1 MSTTYEYTD
10 AYLAKFCTEALEER
24 ATADIAVMGTFN
36 DFWTERLIVLR
47 TYILACLENQ
57 ADAED
62 LFTAKL
68 KSYRAEMQQA
78 ATQAQAQAAADAATA
93 AGTPDSFGMFTVPME
108 RA

>member
-1 MSTTYEYTD
+1 MSTTYDYTD
-10 AYLAKFCTEALEER
+10 AYLSKFCTEALEER
-24 ATADIAVMGTFN
+24 AIGDIAVMGTFN
-36 DFWTERLIVLR
+36 SFWTERLITLR

-68 KSYRAEMQQA
+68 KSYRAEMEQA
-78 ATQAQAQAAADAATA
+78 TTRAQAQAAADAAAA
-93 AGTPDSFGMFTVPME
+93 AGTQNSFGIFSIPLE

>member
-10 AYLAKFCTEALEER
+10 AYLSKFCTEAIEER
-24 ATADIAVMGTFN
+24 AIADVVVMGTFN
-36 DFWTERLIVLR
+36 DFRTERLVVLR

-78 ATQAQAQAAADAATA
+78 GAQAQAQAAADAAEA
-93 AGTPDSFGMFTVPME
+93 AGTQDSFGIFSIPLE

>member
-1 MSTTYEYTD
+1 MTTYTYQD
-10 AYLAKFCTEALEER
+10 AYLAKFCTDALETR

-36 DFWTERLIVLR
+36 AFWTERLIVLR

-57 ADAED
+57 ADADD

-93 AGTPDSFGMFTVPME
+93 AGTTDSFGMFTIPME

>member
-10 AYLAKFCTEALEER
+10 AYLAKFCTEAIEER
-24 ATADIAVMGTFN
+24 AIADIAVMGTFN
-36 DFWTERLIVLR
+36 DFWTERLVTLR

-68 KSYRAEMQQA
+68 KSYRTEMQQA
-78 ATQAQAQAAADAATA
+78 ATQAQAQAAADAAEA
-93 AGTPDSFGMFTVPME
+93 AGTVDNFGIFSLPLE